1 MSKRKAFNFYLSYF
15 ETAMMLNNAERL
27 QFYDALMQKQF
38 NGIEPVGLKGGVNFA
53 WVSQKH
59 SIDAQVKGWE
69 DKTKLSLQDID
80 NQPSQGGSVGGS
92 VHPTEQEKEKEKV
105 QVKEKGVEERKTA
118 FGYSLKE
125 FENVYPKTMLTAF
138 FRYWTEK
145 NKSGTKMKWEIE
157 KTFELSLRLSNWA
170 SREKDFDKTQSKET
184 PKVAS
189 KPQTRTQV

>member
-15 ETAMMLNNAERL
+15 DTAMMLNNTERL

-59 SIDAQVKGWE
+59 SIDMQIKGWE
-69 DKTKLSLQDID
+69 DKTGLSLQDTD
-80 NQPSQGGSVGGS
+80 NQPSQGGSVGGNE
-92 VHPTEQEKEKEKV
+92 PPMAQEKGEEKV
-105 QVKEKGVEERKTA
+105 QVQEKEIEERKTA

-125 FENVYPKTMLTAF
+125 FENVYSKDMLTAF

-145 NKSGTKMKWEIE
+145 NKSGTKMKWELE
-157 KTFELSLRLSNWA
+157 KTFEISLRLTTWA
-170 SREKDFDKTQSKET
+170 SREKQFQITHQTTPSKREFR
-184 PKVAS
+184 K
-189 KPQTRTQV
+189 